1 MLHVATCVIFNLTP
15 LLLLPT
21 FSSPLNQEILE
32 QHCSVVVSQSVSP
45 SHVCLLPLILL
56 LLLLLLLGSS
66 VNFPLPAC
74 LPASSLSP
82 RTGWPQRIWY
92 RTSATVTWFPISSVR
107 ASKNIVLPF
116 SSYHAS
122 PRPGRVHYTFTAY
135 LHFFPPPHLGRPT
148 NPLPLPSRHPPNKA
162 RPRGPHGA
170 HGQPPNM
177 CVAVD
182 QPTATAT
189 VCCFVS
195 II

>member
-45 SHVCLLPLILL
+45 SVSRLPP
-56 LLLLLLLGSS
+56 SS
-66 VNFPLPAC
+66 YSPPPPPPPRIVGQFACLPAC

-162 RPRGPHGA
+162 RPRGPRGPTA
-170 HGQPPNM
+170 SRPPNM

-182 QPTATAT
+182 QPTAT
-189 VCCFVS
+189 VCYFVS